1 MDPSL
6 DQIMDFLES
15 HQIRATYGA
24 VGGVIGVPAQSMGKA
39 LGPRGPRASWIVRAK
54 DGKPSGYP
62 ELHRTTEIIR
72 TSDELIRRM
81 RIGT

>member
-6 DQIMDFLES
+6 DQILDFLEN

-39 LGPRGPRASWIVRAK
+39 LGRRCPRASWIVRTDTGRAT
-54 DGKPSGYP
+54 GYP
-62 ELHRTTEIIR
+62 KQDQTSDIIR